1 MCPNNTLC
9 VIYKRLQENRKLEIQ
24 NLWQRS
30 IFLATFLVLCFTGY
44 GVLIGKMIDPKCCVC
59 CACCVPCKIDY
70 MDIIAIF
77 ISLVGIIMSILW
89 IAMAKGSKA
98 WQEVYED
105 AIGKIEEDLKIPE
118 QYRSENL
125 KGNAAKRDMNIW
137 SMRGGS
143 YSPSKINIAIGQIS
157 FVIWIL
163 IFVTHLTCLI
173 KISIEIDKLNYC
185 VPIGI
190 VTVIVSVIIWLMLR
204 DPYNKKNKP
213 NCFNVVS
220 EHLSCPDD
228 TK

>member
-1 MCPNNTLC
+1 
-9 VIYKRLQENRKLEIQ
+9 
-24 NLWQRS
+24 
-30 IFLATFLVLCFTGY
+30 
-44 GVLIGKMIDPKCCVC
+44 
-59 CACCVPCKIDY
+59 

-204 DPYNKKNKP
+204 NPYNKKNKP